1 MSNYSKENDLEI
13 KDYVHNLMA
22 EAGWDTY
29 KQTLTETLVV
39 LLRGMPEMR
48 TPEWQGRFWEG
59 DMDHYLYH
67 AAQVA
72 MWLSNQMTPEEHDT
86 CKQIAQGIVDGEIVN
101 EKFLITC
108 PQCNETT
115 LVHHLNWVSVGCP
128 SCDTD
133 VEKEDWKIESAN
145 E

>member
-39 LLRGMPEMR
+39 LLRGKPEHM
-48 TPEWQGRFWEG
+48 TEKQAEE
-59 DMDHYLYH
+59 MDHQMYH
-67 AAQVA
+67 ASQVA
-72 MWLSNQMTPEEHDT
+72 MWFSGQMTREEFKT
-86 CKQIAQGIVDGEIVN
+86 CQHMAQGIVDGEIVN

-115 LVHHLNWVSVGCP
+115 LVHHLNWVSAGCP